1 MRHYEIVLL
10 IHPGQSEQVSAMVG
24 RYCTMVESS
33 GGKIHR
39 QEDWG
44 RRMLAY
50 PIKELHKAHYIL
62 LNIEIGAEPLKEL
75 SNAFR
80 FNDAIIR
87 DLIIKRD
94 CAITDPSVFA
104 KTKEAD
110 AVDASAKN
118 DTQTEGTENNNDTQ
132 AEVTENN
139 NDTQAEFTEDNIATV
154 VADTDITDEKLDK

>member
-10 IHPGQSEQVSAMVG
+10 IHPGQSEQVTGMVE
-24 RYCTMVESS
+24 RYCTMVQSS
-33 GGKIHR
+33 GGNIHR
-39 QEDWG
+39 KEDWG

-62 LNIEIGAEPLKEL
+62 LNVEIGVEPLKEL

-94 CAITDPSVFA
+94 FAITDPSVFA
-104 KTKEAD
+104 KMQAEEPDIATT
-110 AVDASAKN
+110 KN
-118 DTQTEGTENNNDTQ
+118 DTPSDVAENNLT
-132 AEVTENN
+132 
-139 NDTQAEFTEDNIATV
+139 TV
-154 VADTDITDEKLDK
+154 DTDTGTDTGTDTDTDTDSIDEKSPE